1 MTDFDIV
8 IIGSGPGG
16 YVAAIR
22 AAQLGMKVAC
32 IEKEKTLGGTCL
44 NIGCIPSKAL
54 LNSSEKFIDLSKH
67 FEEHGITASNINID
81 VAKLMQ
87 RKEKIV
93 KQLTTGIGFL
103 FKKNK
108 ITHILGTASFSD
120 KKTILV
126 SSADGDKKITAKNF
140 IIATG
145 STSIEIPSIPVDE
158 KQIVTSTGALS
169 LQSIPKSLL
178 VIGGGYIGLEM
189 GSVWARLG
197 SKVTVV
203 EALDRIV
210 PTMDGEIAK
219 EFMKLLQKQGLE
231 FKLSHKVT
239 STKVNKNEVEVS
251 MESSGK
257 KEVKEKYEVVL
268 MSVGRKPNTEGLNLD
283 KIGVKLTDKKAVEIN
298 KNFKTSI
305 DCIYAIGDVAPG
317 PMLAHKAE
325 EEGVACVEIINGQK
339 THINYD
345 MIPAVVYTNPE
356 VASVG
361 KTEEQLKESKIE
373 YKVGKFPFMANGRAL
388 TTSTS
393 EGFVKI
399 LADKKTDA
407 ILGAHIIGH
416 DAGQLIAEIV
426 TTMEFGGS
434 AEDIARICHAHPTT
448 SEAVKEAAMNVDGR
462 AIHI

>member
-1 MTDFDIV
+1 MEDFDIV
-8 IIGSGPGG
+8 IIGTGPGG

-54 LNSSEKFIDLSKH
+54 LNSSEKFIELSQH
-67 FEEHGITASNINID
+67 AEEHGIFASKVDIN
-81 VAKLMQ
+81 VSKLMQ

-93 KQLTTGIGFL
+93 KQLTTGISFL

-108 ITHILGTASFSD
+108 ITHIAGTASFND
-120 KKTILV
+120 KKSILV
-126 SSADGDKKITAKNF
+126 SSKEGDKKITAKYF

-145 STSIEIPSIPVDE
+145 SSPIEIPSIPVDE

-169 LQSIPKSLL
+169 LQAVPSSLL

-219 EFMKLLQKQGLE
+219 EFMKLLKKQGLE

-239 STKVNKNEVEVS
+239 STKVTKNEVEVF
-251 MESSGK
+251 MESSDK
-257 KEVKEKYEVVL
+257 KEVKEKYEVIL
-268 MSVGRKPNTEGLNLD
+268 MSVGRKPNTDGLNLE
-283 KIGVKLTDKKAVEIN
+283 KIGVKLNDKKAIEIN
-298 KNFKTSI
+298 KSFKTNI
-305 DCIYAIGDVAPG
+305 DGIYAIGDVSPG

-345 MIPAVVYTNPE
+345 TIPAVVYTNPE

-361 KTEEQLKESKIE
+361 KTEDQLKELKVE
-373 YKVGKFPFMANGRAL
+373 YKIGKFPFMANGRAL
-388 TTSTS
+388 TTSAS

>member
-1 MTDFDIV
+1 M
-8 IIGSGPGG
+8 
-16 YVAAIR
+16 
-22 AAQLGMKVAC
+22 
-32 IEKEKTLGGTCL
+32 
-44 NIGCIPSKAL
+44 
-54 LNSSEKFIDLSKH
+54 
-67 FEEHGITASNINID
+67 
-81 VAKLMQ
+81 
-87 RKEKIV
+87 
-93 KQLTTGIGFL
+93 
-103 FKKNK
+103 
-108 ITHILGTASFSD
+108 
-120 KKTILV
+120 
-126 SSADGDKKITAKNF
+126 
-140 IIATG
+140 
-145 STSIEIPSIPVDE
+145 
-158 KQIVTSTGALS
+158 
-169 LQSIPKSLL
+169 
-178 VIGGGYIGLEM
+178 
-189 GSVWARLG
+189 
-197 SKVTVV
+197 

-210 PTMDGEIAK
+210 PTMDEEIAK
-219 EFMKLLQKQGLE
+219 EFMKSLKKQGLE

-239 STKVNKNEVEVS
+239 STKVSKNEVEVL
-251 MESSGK
+251 MESSDK
-257 KEVKEKYEVVL
+257 KEIKEKYEVVL

-283 KIGVKLTDKKAVEIN
+283 KIGVKLNDKKAVEIN
-298 KNFKTSI
+298 KNFKTSV
-305 DCIYAIGDVAPG
+305 DGIYAIGDVAPG

-339 THINYD
+339 THMNYD
-345 MIPAVVYTNPE
+345 TIPAVVYTNPE

-361 KTEEQLKESKIE
+361 KTEDQLKESKIE

-388 TTSTS
+388 TTSAS